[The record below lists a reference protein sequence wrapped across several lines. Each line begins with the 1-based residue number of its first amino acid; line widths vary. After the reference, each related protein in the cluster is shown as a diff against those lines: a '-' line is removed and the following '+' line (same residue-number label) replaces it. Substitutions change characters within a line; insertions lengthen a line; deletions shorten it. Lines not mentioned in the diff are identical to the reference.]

1 MSKDLYLEMKKKNLT
16 SEWLLEFKKF
26 QTMKVLILSDSK
38 IAADAR

>member
-1 MSKDLYLEMKKKNLT
+1 MSKDLYLEFKKKET

-26 QTMKVLILSDSK
+26 QIMKILILSDSK